1 LLSQVPHPIHQA
13 AQTARSS
20 NSPCFECSP
29 FLRTAAHMASREL
42 RPVLEGQKL
51 KSRKRDVKEKFDPA
65 GFRDE
70 LIAGILEA
78 GGAPG
83 GDIEDG
89 AKFLENNTE
98 ADYRRYNEQL
108 FDILIAGGLLAPGGS
123 IVADGAAKNP
133 FSCFEAEN
141 DHEALKRHA
150 EIIRALVRRYK
161 YLQVSLEES
170 FVKIL
175 KFLNGFEEENITKL
189 AQTTAFIFSMGLMS
203 TKPLLSMEIESVVS
217 TGLARTFITQLFRT
231 WTKLSS
237 MNAIGT
243 ALRKTG
249 VDQKLHLLFP
259 QNARTMQAIVGYF
272 NEQTGFD
279 QLCKWYTGLQTAEV
293 KKELQ
298 AEISQMLKDETPQDA
313 LIERVRAV
321 QEEHRI
327 AESEVTK
334 LMWPA
339 IMGAVEWNKKA
350 ELMIEQALR
359 HVKSNL
365 KFLARW
371 TKSDRA
377 QIVLMVT
384 MQEFCFVNQNFLK
397 IYNRFCLLFYKAEIL
412 GEDAI
417 LSWHSKDHSTKG
429 KSVFLADMNE
439 FVNWLKSAEY
449 EDA

>member
-1 LLSQVPHPIHQA
+1 
-13 AQTARSS
+13 
-20 NSPCFECSP
+20 
-29 FLRTAAHMASREL
+29 MASKEEK
-42 RPVLEGQKL
+42 PMLEGQKL
-51 KSRKRDVKEKFDPA
+51 KSRKRDVKEKFDAA

-70 LIAGILEA
+70 LMAGILEV
-78 GGAPG
+78 G
-83 GDIEDG
+83 GDIDDG
-89 AKFLENNTE
+89 AKFLESNTE

-123 IVADGAAKNP
+123 IVADGAKVNP
-133 FSCFEAEN
+133 FSCFESEN
-141 DHEALKRHA
+141 DHDALKRHA

-175 KFLNGFEEENITKL
+175 KFLNGFEEENTLKL
-189 AQTTAFIFSMGLMS
+189 AQTTAFLFSMGLMS
-203 TKPLLSMEIESVVS
+203 TKPLISMEIESVVS

-237 MNAIGT
+237 MSSIGT
-243 ALRKTG
+243 ALRKSG
-249 VDQKLHLLFP
+249 MDQKLHLFFP
-259 QNARTMQAIVGYF
+259 QNARTMLDIINYF

-279 QLCKWYTGLQTAEV
+279 ELCKWYTGLQTAEV
-293 KKELQ
+293 KKDLA
-298 AEISQMLKDETPQDA
+298 AEVSHMLKEEATQDA

-327 AESEVTK
+327 PESEIVK
-334 LMWPA
+334 LLWPA
-339 IMGAVEWNKKA
+339 VMGAVEWNKKA

-365 KFLARW
+365 MLLARW

-384 MQEFCFVNQNFLK
+384 MQDYCFINQNFLK

-429 KSVFLADMNE
+429 KSVFLSDMNE
-439 FVNWLKSAEY
+439 FVNWLKTAEY
-449 EDA
+449 EDADN